1 MKKGKQWDAIV
12 SFIQQYRRI
21 NRMSPTLKEIS
32 MALYGHEENDGN
44 VSTMVDRM
52 IEAGILKR
60 AQEGAKSRALLV
72 VSKRKERVEG

>member
-32 MALYGHEENDGN
+32 EHLYGHTENDGN
-44 VSTMVDRM
+44 VSTMVERM
-52 IEAGILKR
+52 IEAGVLKR
-60 AQEGAKSRALLV
+60 AQEGAKSRTLLV
-72 VSKRKERVEG
+72 VSKRKERA